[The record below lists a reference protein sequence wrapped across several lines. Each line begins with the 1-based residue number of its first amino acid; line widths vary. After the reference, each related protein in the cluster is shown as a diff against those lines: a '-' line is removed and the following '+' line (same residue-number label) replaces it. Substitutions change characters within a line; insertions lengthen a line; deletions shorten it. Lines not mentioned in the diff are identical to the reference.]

1 MASHGLGHRVAW
13 QKGLDKGRLGIA
25 ACGNSAQENQV
36 GKDQLGSEA
45 NFFYCKW
52 FVLVVG
58 RGNGVNCTQWKLSER
73 DLK

>member
-1 MASHGLGHRVAW
+1 MGSERESMASHGLGHRVAW

-45 NFFYCKW
+45 NFFIA
-52 FVLVVG
+52 
-58 RGNGVNCTQWKLSER
+58 NGLCW
-73 DLK
+73 